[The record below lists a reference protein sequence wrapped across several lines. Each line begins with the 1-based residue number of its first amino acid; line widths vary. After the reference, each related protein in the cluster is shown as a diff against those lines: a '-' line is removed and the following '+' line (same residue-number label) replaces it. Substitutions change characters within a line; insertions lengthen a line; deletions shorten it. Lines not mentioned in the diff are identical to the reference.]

1 MADNK
6 LKFVFMNIYNMK
18 TKVEKGNENAVA
30 KELNENILGKDYC
43 VSVEPTKDY
52 KVFKISLYD
61 FFEPSIPN
69 EEIRLELM
77 SEYEEEH
84 GYRGIAEYLDSF
96 YEDIDDKSYYG
107 KEIDRV
113 WKEFYDTFM
122 DDLVTIIIRMNTLG
136 FSVMLMNMDCSFSD
150 MAYKGIYPYIKLIY
164 MK

>member
-18 TKVEKGNENAVA
+18 AKVEKGNENAVA

-61 FFEPSIPN
+61 FFEPIIPC
-69 EEIRLELM
+69 EKICQELM
-77 SEYEEEH
+77 CEYEEEH
-84 GYRGIAEYLDSF
+84 GGYISEYLDDF
-96 YEDIDDKSYYG
+96 YRDIDDRSYG
-107 KEIDRV
+107 KEVDCA
-113 WKEFYDTFM
+113 WKDFYDTFM
-122 DDLVTIIIRMNTLG
+122 DDLMAIIVRMNTLG